1 MVVLPGSGSEEGEG
15 ALPEGTPPRD
25 PQEYK
30 AKSDSTDY
38 PSFFAWPE
46 WASFKKKFDIK
57 EVKLDLGG
65 LGHERRKP
73 TTLGTNIKALG
84 LLDGLSA
91 ANVEGKNV
99 MNIPLEQKV
108 KETRSWAAWPEPFKL
123 KIVEGLRLEL
133 EHPVVSKMSS
143 DDWARR
149 RALDHMPFNRECPEC
164 QKGAGRSR
172 PHRRIPAPDTF
183 TLSLDLCGP
192 FRPGKDMEEAKSRY
206 MMVGVF
212 TIPVARKSRELVPL
226 VPGLGEILAKEKVA
240 VEEGDL
246 EGPLLPEVEEGGDD
260 IPGHVN
266 GDPGDME
273 KWEEMVEPEEV
284 EVRNYTL
291 VEVLSSRNGEAITL
305 AMARMVARLGR
316 NALG

>member
-1 MVVLPGSGSEEGEG
+1 MPCLVDPPCRTVSKLRHQRPGPPVLRARHGPERFALDCLSEADRELALNDATLWFRQLWLFSLAQG
-15 ALPEGTPPRD
+15 ARKEKVRFLKEHPRD

-57 EVKLDLGG
+57 GVKLDLGAHYFG
-65 LGHERRKP
+65 YEHQSPRPSGW
-73 TTLGTNIKALG
+73 
-84 LLDGLSA
+84 
-91 ANVEGKNV
+91 KNV

-143 DDWARR
+143 EDWARH

-172 PHRRIPAPDTF
+172 PHKRIRAGHVYAFPGFVRAIPPWEGYGGGKEPLHDGGSLHNPRRQEKQRAGSF
-183 TLSLDLCGP
+183 G
-192 FRPGKDMEEAKSRY
+192 
-206 MMVGVF
+206 
-212 TIPVARKSRELVPL
+212 ARV
-226 VPGLGEILAKEKVA
+226 
-240 VEEGDL
+240 
-246 EGPLLPEVEEGGDD
+246 GGD
-260 IPGHVN
+260 PC
-266 GDPGDME
+266 
-273 KWEEMVEPEEV
+273 
-284 EVRNYTL
+284 
-291 VEVLSSRNGEAITL
+291 
-305 AMARMVARLGR
+305 
-316 NALG
+316 